1 MDAQGQDTQ
10 GDGIA
15 PSGFDRAV
23 RGIALIGG
31 ILLIALSVTVVV
43 SVTLRSDLVG
53 AAGVPGDFEIVQMAT
68 AIAAFCFLPWCQ
80 LKRGNIFVDTFT
92 LKLPARW
99 QRRIDAMWDIVYALV
114 MALVA
119 WRLAV
124 GARAAF
130 ATGENSM
137 VLQVP
142 SYLPIALC
150 SALAALVAAA
160 AVVTALRLLRTPA

>member
-1 MDAQGQDTQ
+1 MARQGE
-10 GDGIA
+10 GIA

-23 RGIALIGG
+23 KAVALFGG
-31 ILLIALSVTVVV
+31 VLLIALSVTVVI

-53 AAGVPGDFEIVQMAT
+53 SAGIPGDFELVQMAT

-80 LKRGNIFVDTFT
+80 LRRGNIFVDTFT
-92 LKLPARW
+92 LKLPQRW
-99 QRRIDAMWDIVYALV
+99 QRRIDATWDIVYGLV
-114 MALVA
+114 MVLIS

-124 GARAAF
+124 GARAAY

-150 SALAALVAAA
+150 SVLAALVAAA
-160 AVVTALRLLRTPA
+160 AAVSALRLMRASV

>member
-1 MDAQGQDTQ
+1 MANRGKVV
-10 GDGIA
+10 A

-23 RGIALIGG
+23 KGVALLGG
-31 ILLIALSVTVVV
+31 ALLIALSTVVVV

-53 AAGVPGDFEIVQMAT
+53 TAGIPGDFELVQMAT
-68 AIAAFCFLPWCQ
+68 AVAAFCFLPWCQ
-80 LKRGNIFVDTFT
+80 LRRGNIFVDTFT
-92 LKLPARW
+92 LKLPLRW
-99 QRRIDAMWDIVYALV
+99 QRRIDAAWDIVYGLV
-114 MALVA
+114 MVLIS

-124 GARAAF
+124 GARAAY

-150 SALAALVAAA
+150 SALAVLVAAA
-160 AVVTALRLLRTPA
+160 AAVSALRLIRTSA

>member
-1 MDAQGQDTQ
+1 MASQGER
-10 GDGIA
+10 IA

-23 RGIALIGG
+23 RGIALLGG
-31 ILLIALSVTVVV
+31 ALLIALSIVVVV

-53 AAGVPGDFEIVQMAT
+53 SAGVPGDFELVQMAT

-80 LKRGNIFVDTFT
+80 LRRGNIFVDTFT
-92 LKLPARW
+92 LKLPRRW
-99 QRRIDAMWDIVYALV
+99 QRRIDAGWDIVYGLV
-114 MALVA
+114 MALVS

-124 GARAAF
+124 GARAAY

-150 SALAALVAAA
+150 SALAALVAAS
-160 AVVTALRLLRTPA
+160 AVVSALRLIRALA